1 LAQLL
6 GPAVAERVWTGGAS
20 LLGGCLWMVG
30 GLVGVM
36 LVVAGLPQQLEVSN
50 ERSSRLLSH
59 LKLPSITGA
68 SKGRY
73 ATVA

>member
-1 LAQLL
+1 
-6 GPAVAERVWTGGAS
+6 
-20 LLGGCLWMVG
+20 MVG